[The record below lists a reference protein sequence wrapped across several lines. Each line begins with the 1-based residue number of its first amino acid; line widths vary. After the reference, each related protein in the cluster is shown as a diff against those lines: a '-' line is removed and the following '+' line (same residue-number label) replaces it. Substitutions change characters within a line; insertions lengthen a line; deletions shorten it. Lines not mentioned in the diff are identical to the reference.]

1 MRRSLILFLL
11 LAIIGSQSG
20 SAQADSLGQNRWQ
33 MLKYDVG
40 NTFKAV
46 GHSYIRPFHW
56 NGRQWQTLGGVAAG
70 TALLYL
76 VDDDTSRFISNQ
88 RESVPRVVRDYG
100 TFYGSPENNFLL
112 TTGVY
117 VTGLALKNEK
127 LRRTGV
133 LLISSAAASGL
144 LQQLVKSAVG
154 RARPVA
160 GLTKDTF
167 DPFNSSRNFHSFPS
181 GHAVLA
187 FSNAYAIGKQF
198 KNPWVKGAIYAVG
211 LVPGASRVWDKQHW
225 VSDFAV
231 SIALSIA
238 TVEAIDKYLD
248 HKYSEKY
255 NDGTKIVHWNLQVG
269 PGTVGISMNF

>member
-1 MRRSLILFLL
+1 MGRFLLIVL
-11 LAIIGSQSG
+11 LAIGLHSPVYS
-20 SAQADSLGQNRWQ
+20 QADSLDQTRWQ
-33 MLKYDVG
+33 LLKYDVG
-40 NTFKAV
+40 NTFLAV
-46 GHSYIRPFHW
+46 GHSYLRPFHW
-56 NGRQWQTLGGVAAG
+56 NGRQWQALGGVAAG
-70 TALLYL
+70 TALLYAI
-76 VDDDTSRFISNQ
+76 DDETSRFISNQ
-88 RESVPRVVRDYG
+88 RESVPRAVRDYG

-133 LLISSAAASGL
+133 LLIASAAASGF
-144 LQQLVKSAVG
+144 LQQVVKSAVG

-187 FSNAYAIGKQF
+187 FSNAYAIAKQF
-198 KNPWVKGAIYAVG
+198 RNPWVKGAIYVVG
-211 LVPGASRVWDKQHW
+211 LVPGVSRVWDRQHW
-225 VSDFAV
+225 LSDFGV

-238 TVEAIDKYLD
+238 TVEAIDKFLD
-248 HKYSEKY
+248 RKYDEKY
-255 NDGTKIVHWNLQVG
+255 NAQPKAISWNLVLG
-269 PGTVGISMNF
+269 PGTLGVSMNF

>member
-1 MRRSLILFLL
+1 MGRILLVIVL
-11 LAIIGSQSG
+11 VIGLHCPAFG
-20 SAQADSLGQNRWQ
+20 QADSLDQTRWQ

-40 NTFKAV
+40 NTFLAV
-46 GHSYIRPFHW
+46 GHSYLRPFHW
-56 NGRQWQTLGGVAAG
+56 NGRQWQALGGVAAG
-70 TALLYL
+70 TALLYAI
-76 VDDDTSRFISNQ
+76 DDETSRFISNQ
-88 RESVPRVVRDYG
+88 RESVPRAVRDYG

-117 VTGLALKNEK
+117 ATGLVLKDEK

-133 LLISSAAASGL
+133 LLIASAAASGF

-211 LVPGASRVWDKQHW
+211 LVPGVSRVWDRQHW
-225 VSDFAV
+225 LSDFGV

-238 TVEAIDKYLD
+238 TVEAIDKFLD
-248 HKYSEKY
+248 RKYQEKY
-255 NDGTKIVHWNLQVG
+255 NAEPGAVSWNLVLG
-269 PGTVGISMNF
+269 PGTLGISMNF

>member
-1 MRRSLILFLL
+1 MQ
-11 LAIIGSQSG
+11 AQS
-20 SAQADSLGQNRWQ
+20 DSLNTTRWK

-46 GHSYIRPFHW
+46 GNAYARPFHW
-56 NGRQWQTLGGVAAG
+56 NKKQWYTLGGVAAG
-70 TALLYL
+70 TGLLYI
-76 VDDDTSRFISNQ
+76 VDDETSRFISLQ
-88 RESVPRVVRDYG
+88 RESVPRGVRDYG
-100 TFYGSPENNFLL
+100 TFYGSPENNFLV

-117 VTGLALKNEK
+117 LTGLALKDEK

-144 LQQLVKSAVG
+144 LQQIVKSAVG

-160 GLTKDTF
+160 DLGKDTF

-181 GHAVLA
+181 GHTVLA
-187 FSNAYAIGKQF
+187 FTNAYAIAKQF
-198 KNPWVKGAIYAVG
+198 RSPWVKGGIYAVG
-211 LVPGASRVWDKQHW
+211 LIPGVSRVWDRQHW

-238 TVEAIDKYLD
+238 TVEAIDRYLD
-248 HKYSEKY
+248 RKYDQKY
-255 NDGTKIVHWNLQVG
+255 IEGTKDVSWNLGFG
-269 PGTVGISMNF
+269 PGTLSISMNF